1 MILKMPTNC
10 AGNYYGGDTYELD
23 NEDFDSINEADGGG
37 GGGVGGIQFD
47 NDFSEYLWMAE
58 EEEFDKLEMQ
68 RLEEEALMEQCMEA
82 MLDDELDEAGN
93 DDDHDDQESL
103 PLSWSAE

>member
-10 AGNYYGGDTYELD
+10 TGNNYGDTFELD
-23 NEDFDSINEADGGG
+23 GEDFDSVNEADGGG
-37 GGGVGGIQFD
+37 IQYE

-68 RLEEEALMEQCMEA
+68 RLEEEALMEQCIEA
-82 MLDDELDEAGN
+82 MLDDEMDEEVDNGEEPPM
-93 DDDHDDQESL
+93 Q
-103 PLSWSAE
+103 WSTE